1 LRAVLDRGNVQRIID
16 VLRLILNFMEF
27 VLCRWPMGATV

>member
-16 VLRLILNFMEF
+16 VLRLILNFMES
-27 VLCRWPMGATV
+27 VLRRWPMGATV